1 MMLMKLY
8 LGADHRGF
16 VLKEALKR
24 ALMQNGYDVEDVG
37 AFAQDSNDDYPDFAY
52 AAAKKVAEDPNER
65 KGVLIC
71 GSAMGMDVVA
81 NKVKGIRATVA
92 YSKESAAH
100 ARTNDDINIITLAGD
115 VVDFNEAMEIV
126 TIFLTTQFSGE
137 TRHLR
142 RLNKIKEIEAKHLK

>member
-1 MMLMKLY
+1 MLMKLY

>member
-1 MMLMKLY
+1 MLMKLY

-37 AFAQDSNDDYPDFAY
+37 AFAQDPNDDYPDFAY

-65 KGVLIC
+65 RGVLIC

>member
-115 VVDFNEAMEIV
+115 VLSFDEAVKITDVFLKTPFSNEE
-126 TIFLTTQFSGE
+126 
-137 TRHLR
+137 RHLR
-142 RLNKIKEIEAKHLK
+142 RLEKITKIEEENFK

>member
-37 AFAQDSNDDYPDFAY
+37 AFAQD
-52 AAAKKVAEDPNER
+52 PNER
-65 KGVLIC
+65 RGVLVC

-81 NKVKGIRATVA
+81 NKIKGIRATVA

-137 TRHLR
+137 
-142 RLNKIKEIEAKHLK
+142 